1 MMEQDNELMR
11 LEALGPEQLGA
22 YINQLI
28 EGDFSHLLHLL
39 YRLDV
44 SETKLKAVL
53 ADNPQG
59 DPGVLIATLMLE
71 RMQQSRITR
80 AQFKSAHDI
89 PEEEKW

>member
-1 MMEQDNELMR
+1 MDQDNELMR
-11 LEALGPEQLGA
+11 LEALGAEQLGK

-28 EGDFSHLLHLL
+28 EGDFSHLLQLL

-59 DPGVLIATLMLE
+59 DAGTLIAALMLE
-71 RMQQSRITR
+71 RMQQSRQTR
-80 AQFKSAHDI
+80 AQFRTEHDI